1 MLPKNSLDK
10 LKDYVQYKQ
19 QVEDSMTIIGNV
31 KDRER
36 CKNIC
41 ACLPTVMQDFDRF
54 LIFQI
59 PENLPN
65 QTPSHV
71 LSYSCSGG
79 HCSLSL
85 H

>member
-1 MLPKNSLDK
+1 MAGELLVPTYFTNLLRKIMLPKNSLDK

-54 LIFQI
+54 F
-59 PENLPN
+59 NFSN
-65 QTPSHV
+65 F
-71 LSYSCSGG
+71 
-79 HCSLSL
+79 
-85 H
+85 